1 MAVTAARTR
10 RAPRTREARV
20 RPPVRAEAR
29 RLDLEPVAARW
40 QRALDAADGALRA
53 GAAAGLS
60 ASELAEGRRALA
72 VERRAA
78 SDALAR
84 LARAAGVGP
93 APWLSPVPLRPS
105 MLGLPATAQ
114 ACIFDLDGVLTDSG
128 VLHAWA
134 WGEVFDDFL
143 LRLTDRLSWPFV
155 PFDREHDYRAFMD
168 GQPRIPAIRAFLE
181 SRGIRIPEGG
191 PGDPA
196 ETDTAWGLARRKGA
210 VLERDLLAHR
220 TTALAGARRYLEASG
235 RAGLARSVVSASSS
249 AARMLRLAD
258 LTGLLEASVD
268 ADAMRL
274 HELRTRPAPD
284 VLLFACERVGVPPET
299 AVTFTHSPAGVA
311 AGLAARMTVVGV
323 AEGDDAELLR
333 GFGAPLVVPSLTVL
347 LDAHLRERIEAAT

>member
-1 MAVTAARTR
+1 MVVTAPRTR
-10 RAPRTREARV
+10 RAPRPRQARV
-20 RPPVRAEAR
+20 RPPARAEAQ

-60 ASELAEGRRALA
+60 ASELTEGRRALA

-84 LARAAGVGP
+84 LARAAGAGP

-210 VLERDLLAHR
+210 VLERDLLAHG
-220 TTALAGARRYLEASG
+220 TTALAGARRYLEALRARRPG
-235 RAGLARSVVSASSS
+235 AERRLGQLQRGPDAPPRGPHRAPRGERGRGRDAAPEAPDATGARRAPLRLRAGR
-249 AARMLRLAD
+249 
-258 LTGLLEASVD
+258 
-268 ADAMRL
+268 
-274 HELRTRPAPD
+274 RPAGDCRD
-284 VLLFACERVGVPPET
+284 VHPQPRRRRSRPCGRN
-299 AVTFTHSPAGVA
+299 AG
-311 AGLAARMTVVGV
+311 R
-323 AEGDDAELLR
+323 R
-333 GFGAPLVVPSLTVL
+333 
-347 LDAHLRERIEAAT
+347 RRRRR